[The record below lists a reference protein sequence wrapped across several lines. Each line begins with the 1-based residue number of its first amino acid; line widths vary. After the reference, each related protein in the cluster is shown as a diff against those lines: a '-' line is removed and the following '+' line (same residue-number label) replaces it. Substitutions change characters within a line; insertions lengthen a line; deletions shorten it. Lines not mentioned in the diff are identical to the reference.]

1 MRSSAT
7 RPSYQNPPTE
17 DFNPPIA
24 TLLTKSLRRPGS
36 DEVDEL
42 NTYFQ
47 ERTSRQ
53 KEYIDSWFEL
63 QASTFSTYENYKTE
77 LSEQRRKAEANNL
90 KFLNNI
96 ETSSLLRRDF
106 LLDIESELKGP
117 EYEQLATNDWFQ
129 QFKRHQSQQFIKLLH
144 EIAKTVIASRFTKI
158 QQEQRKS
165 LEESIERQIAAID
178 KCKIGR
184 TGDKINPN
192 FKHYLGELVFNIT
205 ELQRLDNTIPK
216 ILRDL
221 QSRPK
226 EYIKEIVPVIRGFAD
241 GIAKVYKEFESN
253 TFRDAG
259 NRLQYTNIDREEAN
273 RIRVSKY
280 GFNIANRDLATL
292 KMGRLMHPLIINFFL
307 HFLKEKTQQR
317 NAKLGETER
326 VYVNENIIDVYRG
339 ESLLLAELG
348 KEGGNMLNYFKR
360 LGFMIGVDDKHFIF
374 VEVRRTEDDL
384 RKELIIYNS
393 DIEKYQ
399 MFHNKIYAIFR
410 TCLGLEESE
419 KLATSLGFRT
429 TGKDGQEAFNVSS
442 KLNRTQPRSGIS
454 HVLDLRVANCPQQV
468 NPFDSGVYACKNA
481 SLLSFNKK
489 IMQGIYSQTDI
500 NQFRYEI
507 FNLLCKIANDHD
519 MDLLDIDV

>member
-17 DFNPPIA
+17 DLNPPIA
-24 TLLTKSLRRPGS
+24 TLLTKSIRRPGG

-42 NTYFQ
+42 STYFQ

-53 KEYIDSWFEL
+53 KEYINTWFEL
-63 QASTFSTYENYKTE
+63 QETTFSKYEDYKSE

-90 KFLNNI
+90 KFLNNV

-106 LLDIESELKGP
+106 LLDIESELKGA
-117 EYEQLATNDWFQ
+117 EYEQLATNEWFQ
-129 QFKRHQSQQFIKLLH
+129 GFKRHQSTQFVKLLH

-158 QQEQRKS
+158 QQEQRKA
-165 LEESIERQIAAID
+165 LEDSIERQINAID
-178 KCKIGR
+178 KCRAGR
-184 TGDKINPN
+184 SGDKINPY

-205 ELQRLDNTIPK
+205 ELQRLDNTVPK
-216 ILRDL
+216 IIKDL
-221 QSRPK
+221 QSRPR
-226 EYIKEIVPVIRGFAD
+226 EYIKEIAPVIRDFAD
-241 GIAKVYKEFESN
+241 KIAQVYKEFESN
-253 TFRDAG
+253 TFKDAG
-259 NRLQYTNIDREEAN
+259 NRLHYTNIDREEAN
-273 RIRVSKY
+273 RIRVSRY
-280 GFNIANRDLATL
+280 GFNVANRDLATL
-292 KMGRLMHPLIINFFL
+292 KVGRLVHPIIVNFFL
-307 HFLKEKTQQR
+307 NFLKEKTQQR

-326 VYVNENIIDVYRG
+326 VYVNENVIDVYRG

-348 KEGGNMLNYFKR
+348 KEGGNLLNYFKR
-360 LGFMIGVDDKHFIF
+360 LGFMIGVDDKHFMF

-399 MFHNKIYAIFR
+399 MFHNKIYSVFR

-429 TGKDGQEAFNVSS
+429 GKDQEAFSLSS
-442 KLNRTQPRSGIS
+442 KMNRTQPRSVS

-468 NPFDSGVYACKNA
+468 NPFDSAVYACKNA

-500 NQFRYEI
+500 NQFRYDI
-507 FNLLCKIANDHD
+507 FNLLVKISNDQD
-519 MDLLDIDV
+519 IDLLDIDV